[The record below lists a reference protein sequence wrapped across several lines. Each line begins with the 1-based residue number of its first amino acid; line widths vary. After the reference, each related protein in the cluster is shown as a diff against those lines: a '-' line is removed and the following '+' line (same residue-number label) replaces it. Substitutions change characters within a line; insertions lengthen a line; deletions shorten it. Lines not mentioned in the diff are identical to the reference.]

1 MIGYILIG
9 YFITGLLVVWGC
21 NIWSSYKNPEQSLM
35 EKEDDSFVIGMIF
48 FFWPLF
54 VVILL
59 CVGFCLSIE
68 FIFTGIPFWIGKKL
82 AKYGKKKGERK
93 FVNEGDER

>member
-21 NIWSSYKNPEQSLM
+21 NIWSGYKNSEQSLM

-54 VVILL
+54 VVLL
-59 CVGFCLSIE
+59 LFVGFYLSIE

-82 AKYGKKKGERK
+82 AKYGKKKEVTK
-93 FVNEGDER
+93 S